1 MSGKII
7 IVSAPSGCGKST
19 IINTL
24 IDRGMIDVRFSVSA
38 TNRAPRKGEVDG
50 VNYHFLSD
58 EEFRSAIDR
67 GEFVEYEE
75 VYPGRY
81 YGTLRSEVEQR
92 VSRGENVLLD
102 IDVCGGVNVKKQFG
116 DRAISLFIMPPSIAA
131 LGDRLRGRATESEE
145 EIARRLG
152 RAEYELGFASQ
163 YDVQVVND
171 DLETA
176 IAATGKVI
184 NDFVSSH

>member
-1 MSGKII
+1 M
-7 IVSAPSGCGKST
+7 
-19 IINTL
+19 
-24 IDRGMIDVRFSVSA
+24 
-38 TNRAPRKGEVDG
+38 
-50 VNYHFLSD
+50 
-58 EEFRSAIDR
+58 
-67 GEFVEYEE
+67 
-75 VYPGRY
+75 
-81 YGTLRSEVEQR
+81 
-92 VSRGENVLLD
+92 SRGENVLLD
-102 IDVCGGVNVKKQFG
+102 IDVCGGDNVKKQFG